1 MTRRRSWNAVC
12 AMLMPTLLVTAACGD
27 TDSPTGPSQQSLGWS
42 FNGLQ
47 NLGPGFV
54 YEGWIL
60 VNGNPVSTGTFTV
73 GDDGSLSQ
81 RNFSVDEATLSSATK
96 FILTI
101 EPSPDSDPAPSA
113 TKYLAGDFAGNNA
126 TLSVADATALGTT
139 FASASGSFI
148 LESPSTAAVTRDYA
162 SGIWWLDPA
171 AGPGASL
178 VLPALPAGWIY
189 EGWVVGPEG
198 PVSTGRFTQVM
209 GADSDAGGPTA
220 GPRSTPPFP
229 GQDFIMPPVSLI
241 GYQAVVSIEPDPDDS
256 PGPFTLKPLVDMN
269 IQDVGPGVLQRMA
282 NMATGF
288 PTGTATR

>member
-1 MTRRRSWNAVC
+1 M
-12 AMLMPTLLVTAACGD
+12 
-27 TDSPTGPSQQSLGWS
+27 
-42 FNGLQ
+42 
-47 NLGPGFV
+47 
-54 YEGWIL
+54 
-60 VNGNPVSTGTFTV
+60 
-73 GDDGSLSQ
+73 
-81 RNFSVDEATLSSATK
+81 
-96 FILTI
+96 
-101 EPSPDSDPAPSA
+101 
-113 TKYLAGDFAGNNA
+113 
-126 TLSVADATALGTT
+126 
-139 FASASGSFI
+139 
-148 LESPSTAAVTRDYA
+148 ESPSTAALKRDYA

-256 PGPFTLKPLVDMN
+256 PGPFTFEAAGGHEHSRRWAGRPPAHGQHGDRLPNRDRYPL
-269 IQDVGPGVLQRMA
+269 ICVLRAGRQSEA
-282 NMATGF
+282 GS
-288 PTGTATR
+288 PTRKLD